1 VLDYGLNWRYYMN
14 PHLSINTK
22 VLLVYW
28 TGACLLACALILNG
42 ASLFP
47 WTRLLGLIIG
57 LTAWSM
63 LLEV

>member
-1 VLDYGLNWRYYMN
+1 MN